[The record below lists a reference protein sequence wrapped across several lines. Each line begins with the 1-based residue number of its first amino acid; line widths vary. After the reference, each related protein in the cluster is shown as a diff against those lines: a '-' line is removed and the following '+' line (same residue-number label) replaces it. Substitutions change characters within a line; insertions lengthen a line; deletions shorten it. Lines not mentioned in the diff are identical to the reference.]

1 MIITPLRRTLHLLC
15 SNARPGFF
23 YYFFLFNFFFDTG
36 CHCLETMRDNF
47 ILHPCAPESEG
58 FEEPIVE
65 DHISSGRFWSFR
77 LFLGVYIF
85 LTNSYC
91 LFVVQ
96 GEERDLR
103 LNEASFERAAALLR
117 RVPEFTVAAA
127 LRQEEANSGT
137 IVAFSH
143 GNNR

>member
-1 MIITPLRRTLHLLC
+1 
-15 SNARPGFF
+15 
-23 YYFFLFNFFFDTG
+23 
-36 CHCLETMRDNF
+36 MRDNF